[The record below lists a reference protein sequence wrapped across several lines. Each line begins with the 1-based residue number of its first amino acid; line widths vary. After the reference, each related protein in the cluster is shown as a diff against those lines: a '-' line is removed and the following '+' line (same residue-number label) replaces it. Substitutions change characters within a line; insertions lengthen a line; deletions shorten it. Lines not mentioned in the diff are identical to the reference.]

1 MIILRATALK
11 QKRKEKKKKRKE
23 KDNVSKH
30 LYQSE
35 AFKQSFCCHVL
46 LFVYLQMMMIII
58 IILESSANV
67 FSFCFMWR

>member
-46 LFVYLQMMMIII
+46 LFVYLQMMIII